1 MDLFSSGHRIRTDCF
16 VVVDDDDDDDD
27 ALSALQFIVDAVRRL
42 WFLDS
47 KSHNS
52 LLMPLPSHFMTRRQH
67 YSRSVG

>member
-16 VVVDDDDDDDD
+16 VVVDGVDDDD